1 MRKTNMHEVI
11 HQNIAENLIKVYDG
25 KEPFANYLK
34 KYFAANKKHGSR
46 DRKRIT
52 AMCYDFFR
60 THFKEFPFSN
70 KIAISI
76 NKEQFI
82 ASHQKQPLLFARIR
96 PWQKTK
102 VIQKLKEAN
111 ILYKEIG
118 EMALSFTNT
127 TALQNVVDINK
138 EVVIQDLSSQA
149 VASLLQLIPTSLDKV
164 KNVWD
169 ACAAS
174 GGKSILMFDVLNNI
188 KIHVSDV
195 RASILHNAEKRLA
208 EAGIKPASLQEI
220 DLTQSFEIKK
230 QFDFVFADVP
240 CSGSGTWGRT
250 PEQLIYF
257 KEDQLAYYVSL
268 QSQILKNI
276 ISTVVLEGFLL
287 YTTCSVFEDENEKQV
302 ETLLATGKFKLIQQ
316 NYFIGYTQQ
325 ADTLFGAL
333 LQKVSD

>member
-138 EVVIQDLSSQA
+138 EMVIQDLSSQA

>member
-1 MRKTNMHEVI
+1 MHEII
-11 HQNIAENLIKVYDG
+11 HQNIAENLIKAYDG

-46 DRKRIT
+46 DRKSIT

-60 THFKEFPFSN
+60 THFKEFPFAH
-70 KIAISI
+70 KIATTI

-82 ASHQKQPLLFARIR
+82 TSHQKQPLLFARIR

-102 VIQKLKEAN
+102 VIQKLKDAN
-111 ILYKEIG
+111 VLYKEIG
-118 EMALSFTNT
+118 EMALSFVNT
-127 TALQNVVDINK
+127 TSLQNVVEINK
-138 EVVIQDLSSQA
+138 ELVIQDLSSQA
-149 VASLLQLIPTSLDKV
+149 VAGLLKLIPTSLDKV
-164 KNVWD
+164 MNVWD

-188 KIHVSDV
+188 KIHVSDI

-208 EAGIKPASLQEI
+208 EAGIRPTSLQEI

-230 QFDFVFADVP
+230 QFEFVFADLP

-257 KEDQLAYYVSL
+257 KEDQLAHYVSL

-276 ISTVVLEGFLL
+276 ISTVVLEGYLL
-287 YTTCSVFEDENEKQV
+287 YATCSVFEDENEIQV
-302 ETLLATGKFKLIQQ
+302 TALLATGKFKLIQQ

-333 LQKVSD
+333 LQKISE